1 MNFIFDANLS
11 FRLAEGLAILESGND
26 AEREVIANCKHAD
39 NVEDLGI
46 GATDPQVIQ
55 YAGKNS
61 AIIISQ
67 DDDFKRIEGNRLL
80 IKELKVGYVL
90 YKPPKRGCRYWDIVE
105 SFVSGWKTLKE
116 SLKDKEPPF
125 MFIIDK
131 KGSLQEIKMFN

>member
-26 AEREVIANCKHAD
+26 PDKEVIVSCKHANYVD
-39 NVEDLGI
+39 DLGE

-55 YAGKNS
+55 YAGKNK

-67 DDDFKRIEGNRLL
+67 DDDFKRIQGNRVL

-90 YKPPKRGCRYWDIVE
+90 YKPPKHGCRYWEIVE
-105 SFVSGWKTLKE
+105 AFIAGWKKLKDT
-116 SLKDKEPPF
+116 LKDKEPPF

-131 KGSLQEIKMFN
+131 KGNPQEIKMF